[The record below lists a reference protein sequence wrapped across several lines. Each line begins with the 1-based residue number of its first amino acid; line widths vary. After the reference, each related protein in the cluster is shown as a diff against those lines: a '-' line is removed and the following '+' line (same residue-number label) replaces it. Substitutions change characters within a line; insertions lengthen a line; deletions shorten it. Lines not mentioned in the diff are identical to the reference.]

1 MTTGFIFTFFANF
14 KSSIK
19 SSSPWESSKIA
30 YKQRKNTSTEHSTY
44 ETKFKQHWF
53 CCPKPQIYQLLKYF

>member
-44 ETKFKQHWF
+44 ETKFK
-53 CCPKPQIYQLLKYF
+53 